1 MFSDGDIY
9 TFKATKYRWRFVR
22 ILINTEEA
30 VHIRQYNR
38 LYWRQP
44 NIESFRKNNWSIGH
58 LPMDEKELNTWGLI
72 FVGNLPVE
80 EDELEGYRIWA
91 EDEDSGTFS

>member
-1 MFSDGDIY
+1 
-9 TFKATKYRWRFVR
+9 
-22 ILINTEEA
+22 
-30 VHIRQYNR
+30 
-38 LYWRQP
+38 
-44 NIESFRKNNWSIGH
+44 
-58 LPMDEKELNTWGLI
+58 MDEKELNTWGLI